1 MKQILINS
9 FSVLILTISLSC
21 LYINSQVTSNA
32 IITNTDF
39 ELRGNQLIITYDIEY
54 YSGNQKFTVNTEIFY
69 ESGEK
74 ISAKSLTGDI
84 DKNIKGGENKTII
97 WDLNKDK
104 VELDGRIYVEVTAV
118 PELIAE
124 TKKETEKSFSLAGTV
139 APSVVFP
146 GYGNTRITRKPY
158 WILGLA
164 GYGSLVTS
172 YMFNHSAS
180 LSYDEYL
187 NEKNDRALRS
197 SNYDDAEADKQISVV
212 FGVSACVIWAADI
225 TLLVVNYKKQKKNL
239 SSASKPKTSFG
250 YSYSTQL
257 GANMLTLKITL

>member
-104 VELDGRIYVEVTAV
+104 VELDGRIYVEVSAV

-124 TKKETEKSFSLAGTV
+124 VKKETGKSFSLTGTL

-172 YMFNHSAS
+172 YMFNRSATS
-180 LSYDEYL
+180 SYDEYL
-187 NEKNDRALRS
+187 AEKTDRELRFIH
-197 SNYDDAEADKQISVV
+197 YDDAEADKKISMA
-212 FGVSACVIWAADI
+212 FGVAAGVIWAADI
-225 TLLVVNYKKQKKNL
+225 TLLIVNYKKQKKNL